1 MSAWSQSRIQTLEQ
15 VFAHIAATRMR
26 DVPVQ
31 NPALRV
37 QAVGFAP
44 QADPESGE
52 CLLGILVTPWFM
64 NLVSLPLDPA
74 HAGEAQLGVGQKAT
88 RQIGSERFEFIGAH
102 EDGLGAFAC
111 CSLFSP
117 MFEFADH
124 AAAVTTACEVLSL
137 LRTPT
142 PALAQKSAPLAEA
155 APSRRGFLFG
165 RGGPRAGASA

>member
-1 MSAWSQSRIQTLEQ
+1 MSAWSQSRVQTLEQ
-15 VFAHIAATRMR
+15 VFAHIAATRLQG
-26 DVPVQ
+26 VPVQ

-44 QADPESGE
+44 QADPDGGE
-52 CLLGILVTPWFM
+52 WLLGVLVTPWFM
-64 NLVSLPLDPA
+64 NLVCLPQATTD
-74 HAGEAQLGVGQKAT
+74 AGEAVVGVGQKAS
-88 RQIGSERFEFIGAH
+88 RKIGSKIFEFIGAH
-102 EDGLGAFAC
+102 EDGLGAFTC

-124 AAAVTTACEVLSL
+124 AAAVATACEVLNL
-137 LRTPT
+137 LRTPA
-142 PALAQKSAPLAEA
+142 PAPVLKVKAES